1 MKRIL
6 LTCIFLFVF
15 VPIIFAWDIAT
26 PVGSKT
32 NSIGNCSV
40 ALSEFWSCHNNPAGF
55 ADYNNIAVGLS
66 YENRFLL
73 KELAYKNIGVIIPFN
88 IGVIGITASQ
98 FGYNRYNENLIGL
111 GLSRSFG
118 PNLKIGLKLDYIFLK
133 HSIDYAKIQTVTFE
147 LGIQYHINK
156 SLCLGAYI
164 FNPINVKLKTFNKE
178 RIPIIMRIGLSYF
191 VKEDFLITAEIE
203 ENFENN
209 FSYRFGLEYEIYKKL
224 LNISNKFVGIEFN
237 EVKHIFK
244 DVLIEASLKEN
255 KNNVVEIIELD
266 DQYFDNDEH
275 VSTAFKLI

>member
-1 MKRIL
+1 MKHIL

-98 FGYNRYNENLIGL
+98 FGYNHYNENLIGL

-224 LNISNKFVGIEFN
+224 FVRSGFQLKPEIFTFGFGYDYNWFTIDISAHMNQ
-237 EVKHIFK
+237 
-244 DVLIEASLKEN
+244 VLGASLSCSFIYKI
-255 KNNVVEIIELD
+255 KDRIK
-266 DQYFDNDEH
+266 
-275 VSTAFKLI
+275 T

>member
-55 ADYNNIAVGLS
+55 TNYNNIAIGLS

-73 KELAYKNIGVIIPFN
+73 KELAYKNIGVIIPFD

-98 FGYNRYNENLIGL
+98 FGYNHYNENLIGL

-133 HSIDYAKIQTVTFE
+133 HSMDYAQIQTATFE
-147 LGIQYHINK
+147 LGLQYHINK

-164 FNPINVKLKTFNKE
+164 FNPINVKLKTLNNE

-191 VKEDFLITAEIE
+191 IKEDFLITAEIE
-203 ENFENN
+203 EDFENG
-209 FSYRFGLEYEIYKKL
+209 FSYRFGLEYEIYKKIFVRSGFQL
-224 LNISNKFVGIEFN
+224 KPEIFTFGFGYDYNWFTIDISAQMNQ
-237 EVKHIFK
+237 
-244 DVLIEASLKEN
+244 VLGASLSCSFIYKI
-255 KNNVVEIIELD
+255 KNWI
-266 DQYFDNDEH
+266 
-275 VSTAFKLI
+275 